1 MASETNFLKVT
12 DLFAHLKDQ
21 HGYEVSVPID
31 VDKIAKML
39 GIDVDEDFFIDE
51 PDFIGRI
58 SFEKERPKITINIL
72 ENTYEPRRRF
82 TLAHE
87 LAHYCL
93 HSNKQ
98 KLSFVD
104 TRKTMDRS
112 GSYWDTYESEA
123 NAFAARLLM
132 PKSLIIREG
141 NRIIDG
147 YKSETSKQ
155 GGMPRNLFID
165 AMAKRFNVSTAA
177 MEYRLIKL
185 DIINPAR
192 K

>member
-1 MASETNFLKVT
+1 MTSETSFSKVT
-12 DLFAHLKDQ
+12 DLFAYLKEQ
-21 HGYEVSVPID
+21 HNYYVSAPID
-31 VDKIAKML
+31 VDKIATL
-39 GIDVDEDFFIDE
+39 LSIDVEEDFAE
-51 PDFIGRI
+51 SDFIGRI

-98 KLSFVD
+98 KAAFVD

-132 PKSLIIREG
+132 PKSIIVSEG
-141 NRIIDG
+141 NSIIDT
-147 YKSETSKQ
+147 YKSAASTK
-155 GGMPRNLFID
+155 GGMPRNDFID
-165 AMAKRFNVSTAA
+165 AMAKRFNVSNAA
-177 MEYRLIKL
+177 MEYRLINL
-185 DIINPAR
+185 AIIKPRTNKA
-192 K
+192 